1 MILRCEEM
9 KIDIDYIISQL
20 NDLSSFE
27 FVRMIQIV
35 RWNLY

>member
-9 KIDIDYIISQL
+9 KIDTDYIISQL

-27 FVRMIQIV
+27 FVRLIQIV